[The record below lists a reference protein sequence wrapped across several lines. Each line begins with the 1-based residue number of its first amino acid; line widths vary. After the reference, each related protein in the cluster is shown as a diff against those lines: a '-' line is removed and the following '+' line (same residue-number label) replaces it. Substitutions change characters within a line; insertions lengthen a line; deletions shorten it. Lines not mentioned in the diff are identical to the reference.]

1 MFFQS
6 SLLTD
11 HSRSHPAFAIAH
23 VDLLPTGEKVDGD
36 AAPDMHPCQAA
47 STWFFL

>member
-11 HSRSHPAFAIAH
+11 HSRSHPAFATAH
-23 VDLLPTGEKVDGD
+23 VDLLPTGEKVSG
-36 AAPDMHPCQAA
+36 AASSFMHP
-47 STWFFL
+47 LL